1 MAAQAVASYFLDMQ
15 RVAARCREFLSA
27 NGVAMFVIGNTRYC
41 DVEIDN
47 AAHLTEALLQVGF
60 GSVRAARRRIS
71 NKRATPRSEEH
82 TSELQ
87 SLMRI
92 SYAVFCLKKK
102 NKRIFPY

>member
-60 GSVRAARRRIS
+60 CSVRAARRRIS
-71 NKRATPRSEEH
+71 NKRATPFRDGVGRYTRSRTARPIDRKSTRLNSSH
-82 TSELQ
+82 
-87 SLMRI
+87 
-92 SYAVFCLKKK
+92 
-102 NKRIFPY
+102 

>member
-71 NKRATPRSEEH
+71 NKRATPFRDGRSEERSVGKECVS
-82 TSELQ
+82 TCRFRWS
-87 SLMRI
+87 
-92 SYAVFCLKKK
+92 
-102 NKRIFPY
+102 PYQ